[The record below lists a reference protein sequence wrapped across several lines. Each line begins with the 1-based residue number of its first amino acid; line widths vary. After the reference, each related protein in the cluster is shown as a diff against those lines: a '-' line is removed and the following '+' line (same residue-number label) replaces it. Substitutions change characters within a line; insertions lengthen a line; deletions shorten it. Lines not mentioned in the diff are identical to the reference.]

1 MKRSLLC
8 CLLALCLLAL
18 CVPRTFAAETVPK
31 SEPKPPSRKELE
43 ETYRK
48 TELPYTDLDSDEL
61 RCVVAWAELNDIF
74 PNRST
79 LIPKGTTLLLPIL
92 NVQSTRTEF
101 YVMLW
106 KACGKEE
113 VKPYPLQNPDIDP
126 QSEEGKA
133 LSWAYRKGLLSPKGK
148 YENRNYVERLEI
160 ALCLYK
166 LAGSPYNKNLKNLP
180 KDVKSLK
187 PNEQQA
193 VMWAIDKKI
202 IGLSSDNLFH
212 PTGQKGYCTRKD
224 CATFLY
230 RFYLLRVDEQTS
242 PG

>member
-8 CLLALCLLAL
+8 CLLALCLLLL
-18 CVPRTFAAETVPK
+18 CVPKTFAAGTSPQPP
-31 SEPKPPSRKELE
+31 PKPPSRKELE

-61 RCVVAWAELNDIF
+61 RCVVAWLELNDIWM
-74 PNRST
+74 NRSA
-79 LIPKGTTLLLPIL
+79 LIPEGTTLLLPIL
-92 NVQSTRTEF
+92 NVQCPRTEF

-113 VKPYPLQNPDIDP
+113 VKPYPIPDVGP

-148 YENRNYVERLEI
+148 YENRTYIERLEI

-180 KDVKSLK
+180 DDVKRLK

-193 VMWAIDKKI
+193 VMWVIEKKI
-202 IGLSSDNLFH
+202 IELSSDNLFH

-230 RFYLLRVDEQTS
+230 RFYLLRVDEKAS
-242 PG
+242 SG